1 LKSNILS
8 KNSQIKSLEEE
19 NNRYNTNRDNLID
32 KINNKSKK
40 LSLLLKLVDELK
52 NNVDEDMNSLKEDKM
67 IID

>member
-1 LKSNILS
+1 LS